1 MKNKLIITLNLLLAF
16 LICSNL
22 VFASSSSIVLDI
34 IDEPILNLKLDD
46 NSNFE
51 KILVSKDL
59 SNKSL
64 TFKLQ
69 VTNNEPIATTSGELM
84 IVLDTSNS
92 MENFINETTSRKE
105 AVINSAKQLITSLL
119 STNSNLKIGI
129 VSFATSPDIMQ
140 EGTINDA
147 TVISNL
153 TNNLDEL
160 NNSLS
165 NIVSTGPRTN
175 LQAGLSLAREQFS
188 NNNNNKYMIILTDGV
203 PNVSLDFD
211 LTYYSD
217 SVIENTKNELKKLT
231 EDNITTIAMLTG
243 IDDGTFIPMGQNKT
257 FNELIDEIFNSTTVN
272 KFYYIQDKDI
282 ESTITNDI
290 FNDLKPTEKTL
301 KDIKIIDN
309 FTDETINNFNISISS
324 NIEFGTVTNE
334 IENNNSLIWNIP
346 EIKSGQTATLQYTL
360 TLKDNI
366 DNQILDKEFNVT
378 KTTNVTYLDYEQVS
392 DVSTKIL
399 LSEPP
404 VTSDIIISYTV
415 LIFALSLTGL
425 IYLFIVKKYIKR
437 DSN

>member
-34 IDEPILNLKLDD
+34 KDEPTLNLKLDD
-46 NSNFE
+46 NSSFE
-51 KILVSKDL
+51 KKLISKDL
-59 SNKSL
+59 SNKTL
-64 TFKLQ
+64 TFQLQ
-69 VTNNEPIATTSGELM
+69 VTNNEPITSLSGELM

-160 NNSLS
+160 NNSLA

-378 KTTNVTYLDYEQVS
+378 KNTNITYLDYEQVS

-425 IYLFIVKKYIKR
+425 IYLFIKKKYNKI
-437 DSN
+437 

>member
-92 MENFINETTSRKE
+92 MENSINETTSRKE
-105 AVINSAKQLITSLL
+105 AVINAAKELINSLL
-119 STNSNLKIGI
+119 SSNPNLKIGI
-129 VSFATSPDIMQ
+129 VSFATSQDIMQ

-147 TVISNL
+147 AIVSSL
-153 TNNLDEL
+153 TNNLEDL

-165 NIVSTGPRTN
+165 NITSTGPRTN
-175 LQAGLSLAREQFS
+175 LQSGLSLAKEQFS
-188 NNNNNKYMIILTDGV
+188 SESNNKYMVILTDGV

-211 LTYYSD
+211 FTYYSD
-217 SVIENTKNELKKLT
+217 NVIANTKNELINLT
-231 EDNITTIAMLTG
+231 NNGITTIAMLTG

-257 FNELIDEIFNSTTVN
+257 FDDIIKEIFNSETVN
-272 KFYYIQDKDI
+272 KFYYIKDNNI
-282 ESTITNDI
+282 ENTITNDI
-290 FNDLKPTEKTL
+290 FNDLKPLEKKL
-301 KDIKIIDN
+301 KDIKIVDN
-309 FTDETINNFNISISS
+309 FTDETINNFDISISS
-324 NIEFGTVTNE
+324 DTKFGTVINN
-334 IENNNSLIWNIP
+334 IDNNNSIVWEIP
-346 EIKSGQTATLQYTL
+346 ELKPGQVATLQYTL
-360 TLKDNI
+360 TLKDDINT
-366 DNQILDKEFNVT
+366 QILDKEFNIT
-378 KTTNVTYLDYEQVS
+378 KNTNITYLDYEQVS
-392 DVSTKIL
+392 DISTKIL
-399 LSEPP
+399 LSQPP
-404 VTSDIIISYTV
+404 VTSDIITTSTI
-415 LIFALSLTGL
+415 LIFSLSLAGI
-425 IYLFIVKKYIKR
+425 IYLFIKKKYNKI
-437 DSN
+437 